1 MEQPSPPK
9 RTINGAMR
17 AFDVVATVRELDGAT
32 FTELTAEV
40 DVSES
45 TLYDYLTTLT
55 YLGYLSK
62 DDDGTYRLSLQF
74 FDLGASARER
84 FPVYQQSR
92 ATLSETAAESGA
104 AVWLMVEEAGRA
116 VYLARELGE
125 RSVETHE
132 RLGKHEYMHCLASG
146 KAMLAFAPES
156 HVDEVVE
163 RHGLPERTPESITT
177 REELDAELDRIRS
190 QGYAMNEHETAEGVS
205 AVAAPITANERVHGA
220 VAIAEP
226 TARMQ
231 NDDHRER
238 MIELVTTA
246 SNEIELKLTYE

>member
-1 MEQPSPPK
+1 MNRTSPPK
-9 RTINGAMR
+9 RTINGAIR
-17 AFDVVATVRELDGAT
+17 AFEIVETVRNLGGAT

-40 DVSES
+40 DVSDS
-45 TLYDYLTTLT
+45 TLYDYLETLA
-55 YLGYLSK
+55 YLGYLSNE
-62 DDDGTYRLSLQF
+62 DGTYRLSLQF
-74 FDLGASARER
+74 FDLGVTTRER
-84 FPVYQQSR
+84 FAVYQQSSP
-92 ATLSETAAESGA
+92 TLSETATESGA
-104 AVWLMVEEAGRA
+104 AVWLMVEEAGKA

-132 RLGKHEYMHCLASG
+132 RLGKHEYLHCLASG
-146 KAMLAFAPES
+146 KAMLAFAPEA
-156 HVDEVVE
+156 HVDNVVD

-177 REELDAELDRIRS
+177 RAELDAELERIRS

-205 AVAAPITANERVHGA
+205 AVAAPITANDRVYGA

-246 SNEIELKLTYE
+246 SNEIELRLTYE